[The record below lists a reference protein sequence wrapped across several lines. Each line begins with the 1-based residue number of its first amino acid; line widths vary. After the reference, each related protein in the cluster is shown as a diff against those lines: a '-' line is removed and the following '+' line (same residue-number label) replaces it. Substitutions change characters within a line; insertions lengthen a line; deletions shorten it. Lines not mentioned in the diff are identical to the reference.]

1 MRLGRLIS
9 RGISETVALTRKNSP
24 PAEGFRILIYHAVG
38 TKIEEDRLGIY
49 TISPGLFERQ
59 INALVSYPVKALS
72 TLSDISSGTGLRVA
86 VTFDD
91 GYRDNLYM
99 AAPILIKYKIPFTV
113 FISTSFVKARTN
125 SYLSPEE
132 VKELATL
139 PGVSIGAHGST
150 HVPLTQCNDAT
161 LKREITGSKH
171 YLEDLLGM
179 EVNTMSYPHGAVD
192 QRVRKSVA
200 QAGYAIATCS
210 RFDIN
215 GPGRDPLLLCR
226 TDILGN
232 DSIRVFSQK
241 LHGHWDWYRNRS
253 KDPAND

>member
-1 MRLGRLIS
+1 MRLGRLLS
-9 RGISETVALTRKNSP
+9 RGISETVSVTRRTSP

-38 TKIEEDRLGIY
+38 TKIGEDRLGIY
-49 TISPGLFERQ
+49 TISPGLFEWQ
-59 INALVSYPVKALS
+59 MNALVSYPGKALS
-72 TLSDISSGTGLRVA
+72 PLSDFSSGTGLRIA

-113 FISTSFVKARTN
+113 FISTSFVKGRIN

-132 VKELATL
+132 VKELANL
-139 PGVSIGAHGST
+139 PGTTIGTHGST

-161 LKREITGSKH
+161 LKREIADSKH
-171 YLEDLLGM
+171 YLEDLLGV
-179 EVNTMSYPHGAVD
+179 EVNTMSYPHGSVN
-192 QRVRKSVA
+192 QRVRESVSH
-200 QAGYAIATCS
+200 AGYAIAACS

-232 DSIRVFSQK
+232 DSVRVFRQK
-241 LHGHWDWYRNRS
+241 LHGDWDWYRNRS